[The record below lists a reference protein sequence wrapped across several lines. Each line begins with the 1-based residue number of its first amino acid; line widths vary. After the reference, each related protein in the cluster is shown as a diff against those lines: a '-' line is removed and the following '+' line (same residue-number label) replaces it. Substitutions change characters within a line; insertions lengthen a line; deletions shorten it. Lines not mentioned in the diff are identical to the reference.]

1 MELNFLLY
9 TAIII
14 LYIIF
19 FIFLLFENIEGLI
32 FILLFLL
39 TSMSGYK
46 LILDLYENRNILN
59 IDFSK
64 IFGENTSGIVS
75 LFLNPLTLLLLIVM
89 LFVFIL
95 MYLKSRIKINA
106 IFLNVLLIVVYIL
119 FSMPAKKSG
128 GGLFQLYTLYS
139 IPIMVILLSLIMMMV
154 TIHTLNSDSI
164 IGKMKLSKKYRNSLH
179 RYKQML
185 ISVITLIIA
194 TFIML
199 TTVKRTKMD
208 STLNTYVSNNNDNF
222 NYISAISILVTYVMS
237 YFTFNDSYDLFKI
250 IRYKLK
256 TNDQYNHVTRG
267 ACTGNMEAEL
277 ENELANVSQS
287 EPQIEP
293 TSNTSDESVVD
304 EENYF
309 YELNLPVFRKLI
321 D

>member
-19 FIFLLFENIEGLI
+19 FIFLLFENIEGLM

-39 TSMSGYK
+39 SSMSGYK

-119 FSMPAKKSG
+119 FSMPAKVNG

>member
-19 FIFLLFENIEGLI
+19 FIFLLFENIEGLM

-39 TSMSGYK
+39 SSMSGYK

-208 STLNTYVSNNNDNF
+208 STLNTYVSNDNDNF

-267 ACTGNMEAEL
+267 ACTGNMEEEL
-277 ENELANVSQS
+277 EN
-287 EPQIEP
+287 P
-293 TSNTSDESVVD
+293 TNSLDPHYT
-304 EENYF
+304 
-309 YELNLPVFRKLI
+309 
-321 D
+321 

>member
-59 IDFSK
+59 IDFSR
-64 IFGENTSGIVS
+64 IFGDNTSGIVS

-106 IFLNVLLIVVYIL
+106 IFLNVLLIAVYIL

-208 STLNTYVSNNNDNF
+208 STLNTYVSNDNDNF